1 MHAPTLATTF
11 FSQSPLATLAS
22 SLASTHQALFH
33 LRSLACALCHWLENF
48 SPSSLLDYALISSG
62 LCSNVITLSK
72 VAHSDT
78 PLPRHIPL
86 NNAEVRGTKSSHS
99 RISQYNL
106 KQPCAYVDPHQRLKI
121 HLTLDAHWLISSPQI
136 PLRHNIL
143 LLKPLYKQ
151 YIRNLLSTVHTH
163 STLFNHDT

>member
-1 MHAPTLATTF
+1 MH
-11 FSQSPLATLAS
+11 PLLLLPSFLSHLWPHWPPHLPRHTRHS
-22 SLASTHQALFH
+22 SISGPLHVLFVTD
-33 LRSLACALCHWLENF
+33 LKI

-163 STLFNHDT
+163 STLFNHNT